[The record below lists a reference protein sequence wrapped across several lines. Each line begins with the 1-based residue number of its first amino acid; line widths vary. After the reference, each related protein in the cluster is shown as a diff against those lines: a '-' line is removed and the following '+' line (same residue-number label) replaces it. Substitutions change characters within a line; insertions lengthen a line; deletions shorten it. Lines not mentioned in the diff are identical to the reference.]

1 MEANVFTKRDLI
13 PKDNKMWSLQV
24 KHIVM
29 EIILHRVE
37 GTSPWSSSDGQ
48 QARPTWISAAAC
60 SWSMSVHYTTK
71 SSTLELFF
79 FFFFPVGTVSV
90 GGGNL
95 QVAPPTN
102 TWWEL
107 VEKWLQLSIASDGIM
122 LRSAEHCHLRS
133 LTSWSLSSL
142 VRNMVF
148 SEPVNQNLRNGNLT
162 EVKRFH
168 WGFVRT
174 SGHETQI

>member
-1 MEANVFTKRDLI
+1 MG
-13 PKDNKMWSLQV
+13 
-24 KHIVM
+24 
-29 EIILHRVE
+29 IIFHRVE
-37 GTSPWSSSDGQ
+37 GTSPWSSGDGQ
-48 QARPTWISAAAC
+48 QALPTCISAAAC
-60 SWSMSVHYTTK
+60 SWSMSVHYTTR
-71 SSTLELFF
+71 SSTLEFFF
-79 FFFFPVGTVSV
+79 FFFFPVGTVNV

-107 VEKWLQLSIASDGIM
+107 VEKWLQLFIDSDGII

-148 SEPVNQNLRNGNLT
+148 NEPVNQNLRNGNLT
-162 EVKRFH
+162 EIKRFIGGLLGLQVIRH
-168 WGFVRT
+168 RFKRHLNYIAQDYKMEEGL
-174 SGHETQI
+174 